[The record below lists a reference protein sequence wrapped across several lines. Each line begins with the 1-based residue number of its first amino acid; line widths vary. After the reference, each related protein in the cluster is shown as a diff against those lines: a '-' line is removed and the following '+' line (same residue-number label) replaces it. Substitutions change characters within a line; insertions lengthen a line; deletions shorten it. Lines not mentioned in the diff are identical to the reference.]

1 MLAVFHQRL
10 NLLSQCRHVCTELQ
24 KITVQSKK
32 KVCSVLIS
40 RRLIVTSQNMWPKQ
54 DELRG
59 RDTARLQSE
68 RQKEIRLYLVHQGSL
83 STNGARIENWSV
95 LSYLLR
101 VVHRFIKSRP
111 VRSQDSILNSS
122 ELRAVVHSGS
132 TPALL
137 KMSSS
142 DTYRV
147 FGEKLDRC
155 SVANKIHTRKYFPPD
170 SWSV

>member
-1 MLAVFHQRL
+1 MERGLKTDLFSV
-10 NLLSQCRHVCTELQ
+10 
-24 KITVQSKK
+24 I
-32 KVCSVLIS
+32 CSVWYI
-40 RRLIVTSQNMWPKQ
+40 I
-54 DELRG
+54 
-59 RDTARLQSE
+59 
-68 RQKEIRLYLVHQGSL
+68 
-83 STNGARIENWSV
+83 
-95 LSYLLR
+95 
-101 VVHRFIKSRP
+101 RFIKSRP

-170 SWSV
+170 S